1 MTFETSQALQD
12 STNLLLVNRFSG
24 HKYLH
29 MNTNSTKVIANDGN
43 GGILCRV
50 TINKA
55 GASSNTLSI
64 YNGLSSSGDLI
75 AVIDTT
81 IVGNKEY
88 DVACDAGI
96 CAIMATGTA
105 ADVTISYDV

>member
-24 HKYLH
+24 HKYIH
-29 MNTNSTKVIANDGN
+29 MNSNGTKVVADNGN

-50 TINKA
+50 TVNKA

-64 YNGLSSSGDLI
+64 YNGLPSSGDLI

-81 IVGNKEY
+81 VAGNKEY

-96 CAIMATGTA
+96 CAIMATGAA
-105 ADVTISYDV
+105 ADVTIAYDV